1 MKKLTKIVSVLLSMV
16 IFASLFITASAADI
30 SVMINGTPLSFDVP
44 PQLINDR
51 TMVPMRA
58 IFEGLGA
65 LVDWNEETATATAK
79 KGDTVIRITIDSTS
93 MYVGENVVEL
103 DSPACIINDRT
114 LVPVRAISE
123 ALGCEVAWNGD
134 EYKVEIRNTEYG
146 RSYPTVTDI
155 LGIEGEMS
163 DPIFDYRCTY
173 TATKEEMQKYVDVL
187 ISEYGFVSRDDD
199 NWMFKSG
206 GDWQLEDGTNVRL
219 AADLWQLENWTNI
232 NERLSISENFFDE
245 SKIDIN
251 IEHNPNRYSTI
262 TCPSYEEVTDEPYT
276 VENDGIKIA
285 HIFTYNSD
293 ALTKYFEYLES
304 LGFRI
309 IMLGDSEFGIYK
321 NSQWVDSLYF
331 KKGEYIK
338 TFVD

>member
-1 MKKLTKIVSVLLSMV
+1 MKRI
-16 IFASLFITASAADI
+16 I
-30 SVMINGTPLSFDVP
+30 SVIIGISLLIGMSIFPVSAKNITIAINGETLQCDVS

-65 LVDWNEETATATAK
+65 LIDWDEETATATAK
-79 KGDTVIRITIDSTS
+79 KGDVVIRITIDSAS

-103 DSPACIINDRT
+103 DSPACIIGDRT

-134 EYKVEIRNTEYG
+134 ECKVEIRNTEYG

-163 DPIFDYRCTY
+163 DPIFDHRCTY
-173 TATKEEMQKYVDVL
+173 TATKEDMQKYVDIL
-187 ISEYGFVSRDDD
+187 TSEYGFVSCDDD
-199 NWMFKSG
+199 NWEFKS
-206 GDWQLEDGTNVRL
+206 DD
-219 AADLWQLENWTNI
+219 DLWWLENWTNI
-232 NERLSISENFFDE
+232 NERLSISENFLDE
-245 SKIDIN
+245 NKIDID
-251 IEHNPNRYSTI
+251 IEHNPDLYYTV
-262 TCPSYEEVTDEPYT
+262 TCPSYEEITGEPYT
-276 VENDGIKIA
+276 VEDDGIMIA

-309 IMLGDSEFGIYK
+309 VLLGDNEYSIYK
-321 NSQWVDSLYF
+321 NEGWITAYYITDEGSS
-331 KKGEYIK
+331 IK
-338 TFVD
+338 TFVKD